1 MNLGSRVKSLS
12 FSFLLNIQMINT
24 AFKKRKMYSAMAREK
39 STLII
44 FNEQITYGV
53 PKERRKL

>member
-1 MNLGSRVKSLS
+1 
-12 FSFLLNIQMINT
+12 LLNIQMINT